1 MRRTSA
7 GLFGLLGLCWCF
19 GCGGANHP
27 QLYPVT
33 GTVTYDGKPLARASV
48 LLVPEGGSVALGQ
61 TDEQGN
67 FSLKT
72 QGEMGAVEGPAKI
85 AVTAA
90 EEAKKKISAEEFEK
104 LTDQERAKL
113 SKSRIPVRYGN
124 PEASE
129 LTATVQAGPE
139 NHIQI
144 DLLK

>member
-7 GLFGLLGLCWCF
+7 GLFGLLGLCWCC

-48 LLVPEGGSVALGQ
+48 LLVPDGGTVALGQ

-72 QGEMGAVEGPAKI
+72 QGEEGAVEGPAKI

-90 EEAKKKISAEEFEK
+90 EETKKISAEEFEK

-113 SKSRIPVRYGN
+113 SKSRIPAKYGN

-139 NHIQI
+139 NHIQL
-144 DLLK
+144 DLSK